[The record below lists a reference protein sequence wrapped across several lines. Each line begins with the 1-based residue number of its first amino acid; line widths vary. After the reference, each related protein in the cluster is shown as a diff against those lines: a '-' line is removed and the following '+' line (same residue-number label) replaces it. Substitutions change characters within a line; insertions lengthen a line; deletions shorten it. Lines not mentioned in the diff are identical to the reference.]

1 MGNAQFSL
9 PFKSLFS
16 LPPAHTHSFSNIYYR
31 YRFPNLQHMMQEQ
44 NSEQCYILKPSHKR
58 EMWESSSP
66 HNKVTRKSR
75 IRAAA
80 HLPGQEHWQQAQPQT
95 GCLGKDVRGKKTKL
109 LLPASP
115 GTISNESL
123 SRDRGQSE
131 RPRRTPRWGPLRLAG
146 GFCLSQKG
154 FLRVT
159 KLRGCWGR

>member
-44 NSEQCYILKPSHKR
+44 HSEQCYTLKPSHKT
-58 EMWESSSP
+58 EMWESSSL

-80 HLPGQEHWQQAQPQT
+80 RLPGQEHWQQAQPQT
-95 GCLGKDVRGKKTKL
+95 GCLGKDLKVKNPSCFF
-109 LLPASP
+109 LLPLGPSQVSHCPMREGRASGRAGLP
-115 GTISNESL
+115 AGDLQGKLEVSIP
-123 SRDRGQSE
+123 SR
-131 RPRRTPRWGPLRLAG
+131 
-146 GFCLSQKG
+146 KG
-154 FLRVT
+154 FLLV
-159 KLRGCWGR
+159 KELRGCWGR